1 MPVSALR
8 RLGSG
13 LVVLALAALIF
24 SYSRLIRTV
33 ELAATS
39 AGYVDSEV
47 AGR

>member
-1 MPVSALR
+1 MRVSALR
-8 RLGSG
+8 KFGSG
-13 LVVLALAALIF
+13 LFIIALAALIF
-24 SYSRLIRTV
+24 SYNRMIRTV